1 MEKNIDFELFKKLLE
16 LEHQKYVPTNDIEGF
31 KKYETLLNNFTND
44 LRRYLSGNGFVVEYG
59 CGIGNL
65 AYIPWIRIAYPE
77 ISSDNKKGFF
87 IGYQFGWDD
96 HHAFLSILQGVDS
109 IPPSE
114 QKRVLLHNKDI
125 LRPLFSSGS
134 FIKPT
139 SDWTP
144 RIEGAQA
151 KIKKGTSY
159 ADAMICYK
167 PYQFSR
173 LPSPEELEKDL
184 LEAIKIYDEIKPLVI
199 EHKLVNYNNINNC
212 TTQTSNAPRI
222 RIIKKNSEEYLNSP
236 TRK

>member
-1 MEKNIDFELFKKLLE
+1 MTTNINFEIFRNLLE

-31 KKYETLLNNFTND
+31 KEYETFLKNFSNE
-44 LRRYLSGNGFVVEYG
+44 LKRYLSGKGFVVEYG
-59 CGIGNL
+59 CKIGNL
-65 AYIPWIRIAYPE
+65 AYIPWIRIAYPK
-77 ISSDNKKGFF
+77 ISPDNKKGFF

-144 RIEGAQA
+144 RIEGPQA

-184 LEAIKIYDEIKPLVI
+184 LEAIRIYDELKPLVI
-199 EHKLVNYNNINNC
+199 EHKLVNYNNN

>member
-1 MEKNIDFELFKKLLE
+1 MEKKIDFELFKILLE

-31 KKYETLLNNFTND
+31 HKYQTYLNNFTNE
-44 LRRYLSGNGFVVEYG
+44 LKRYLSGKGFVVEYG
-59 CGIGNL
+59 YGNGNL

-96 HHAFLSILQGVDS
+96 HQAFLSILQGVDS
-109 IPPSE
+109 IPPNE
-114 QKRVLLHNKDI
+114 QKRVLLHNRDI
-125 LRPLFSSGS
+125 LRPLISTDS
-134 FIKPT
+134 FIKPAR
-139 SDWTP
+139 DWTP
-144 RIEGAQA
+144 RIEGPKS
-151 KIKKGTSY
+151 KINRGTSY

-167 PYQFSR
+167 LYRITR

-199 EHKLVNYNNINNC
+199 EHKLVNNNVNIS
-212 TTQTSNAPRI
+212 TSQTSNIPKI

>member
-1 MEKNIDFELFKKLLE
+1 MTTNINFEIFRNLLE
-16 LEHQKYVPTNDIEGF
+16 LEHQKYVPNNDIEGF
-31 KKYETLLNNFTND
+31 KEYENFLKNFSNE
-44 LRRYLSGNGFVVEYG
+44 LKIYLSGKGFVVEYG
-59 CGIGNL
+59 CKIGNL

-144 RIEGAQA
+144 RIEGAQV

-184 LEAIKIYDEIKPLVI
+184 LEAIRIYDELKPLVI
-199 EHKLVNYNNINNC
+199 EHKLVNYNNN